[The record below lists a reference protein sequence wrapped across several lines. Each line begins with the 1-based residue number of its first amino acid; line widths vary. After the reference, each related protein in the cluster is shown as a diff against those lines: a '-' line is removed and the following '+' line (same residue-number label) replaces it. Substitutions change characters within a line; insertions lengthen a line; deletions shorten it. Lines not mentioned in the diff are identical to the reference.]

1 MSPFQWRSP
10 SAPCRRATSSLAEG
24 KEKAVAVTEHT
35 LVALVEDK
43 PGVLNRVASM
53 FRRRGFN
60 ISSLAVGHSEQP
72 KLSRMTF
79 VVEGDDDT
87 VEQVTKQLYKLID
100 VVRVSDLSKEEII
113 SREMALVKVRT
124 TVQNR
129 SEVIQIV
136 DIFRSNIVDVAVDS
150 LVIEVTGDEDKID
163 SLIELLKPYG
173 LREVMRTGRVAMPRG
188 SLTAQIAGNGRK
200 RSADV
205 PAREE

>member
-1 MSPFQWRSP
+1 
-10 SAPCRRATSSLAEG
+10 
-24 KEKAVAVTEHT
+24 VAVTEHT

-43 PGVLNRVASM
+43 PGVLERVSSM
-53 FRRRGFN
+53 FRRRAFN
-60 ISSLAVGHSEQP
+60 ISSLAVGHSEQAN
-72 KLSRMTF
+72 LSRMTF

-113 SREMALVKVRT
+113 SREMALVKVWT

-136 DIFRSNIVDVAVDS
+136 DIFRANIVDVAADS
-150 LVIEVTGDEDKID
+150 LIIEVTGDEDKID
-163 SLIELLKPYG
+163 SLMELLKPYG

-188 SLTAQIAGNGRK
+188 SLGIQDAGNRHK

-205 PAREE
+205 PAHDE